1 LSKDIIQYNSS
12 TGALEQLAGFES
24 LAGGLI
30 TVSGGVQM
38 PTLTFPY
45 ATQQALAKNS
55 VALEALDYPTYFN
68 SSLLVQVKGVASS
81 GTIQAF
87 AKARY

>member
-1 LSKDIIQYNSS
+1 
-12 TGALEQLAGFES
+12 
-24 LAGGLI
+24 
-30 TVSGGVQM
+30 M